1 MTDATKRRW
10 MEPDADGW
18 ETKNLE
24 AVRYGD
30 QVWVTAWD
38 NDELGNV
45 FMFTPTQAREI
56 AAHLTAIANE
66 IEGEARD

>member
-1 MTDATKRRW
+1 MTDATKRQW
-10 MEPDADGW
+10 MEPSADGW

-24 AVRYGD
+24 AVRYRD

-45 FMFTPTQAREI
+45 FMFTPAQAREI
-56 AAHLTAIANE
+56 AAHLTACANE
-66 IEGEARD
+66 IEGENR

>member
-1 MTDATKRRW
+1 MTDATKRQW

-24 AVRYGD
+24 VARFRD

-38 NDELGNV
+38 DDGLGSV
-45 FMFTPTQAREI
+45 FMFAPAQAREI
-56 AAHLTAIANE
+56 AAHLAACADD
-66 IEGEARD
+66 IEGGTRG

>member
-1 MTDATKRRW
+1 MSNPTKRQW
-10 MEPDADGW
+10 TEPDAEGW

-24 AVRYGD
+24 VARFRD

-45 FMFTPTQAREI
+45 FTFTPTQAREI
-56 AAHLTAIANE
+56 AAHLTACANE
-66 IEGEARD
+66 IEGENR

>member
-1 MTDATKRRW
+1 MSDATKRQW
-10 MEPDADGW
+10 TEPDAEDW
-18 ETKNLE
+18 EKKNLE
-24 AVRYGD
+24 VARFRD

-56 AAHLTAIANE
+56 AAHLTACANE
-66 IEGEARD
+66 IEGENR